1 MAKKKKEMSVEQE
14 EKQRASNRQSMVK
27 MREEGTEPPD
37 EDNLDP
43 KIGHNE
49 WVTVRTGPFQLALYF

>member
-1 MAKKKKEMSVEQE
+1 MAKKMKEMSVEQE
-14 EKQRASNRQSMVK
+14 A
-27 MREEGTEPPD
+27 TEPPG

-49 WVTVRTGPFQLALYF
+49 WVTVRTGPFQLDLYF